1 MLRVP
6 DPAPSTSGQAWG
18 MRLCRQRDMN
28 GTWEHPSN
36 PDIQELSQ
44 WSNRSVFNLSVALCW
59 SLMVAFALDLLPV
72 WPCSACGTVPSLYYG
87 WRLVSLVLSRRF
99 ACYSRELSSIVSHL
113 RLVSTCFP
121 IVPWSSRCI
130 AVSPVPRPSVKS
142 QCVDGFIRVDASD
155 QSCSCEHITSYF
167 TGDLTNICW

>member
-1 MLRVP
+1 
-6 DPAPSTSGQAWG
+6 
-18 MRLCRQRDMN
+18 
-28 GTWEHPSN
+28 
-36 PDIQELSQ
+36 
-44 WSNRSVFNLSVALCW
+44 
-59 SLMVAFALDLLPV
+59 MVAFALDLLPV

-121 IVPWSSRCI
+121 LVPWSSRCI

-142 QCVDGFIRVDASD
+142 HCVDGFIRVDASD
-155 QSCSCEHITSYF
+155 QSCSCENITSYF
-167 TGDLTNICW
+167 PGDLTNIF